1 MLGEALGKDARCR
14 KRQLE
19 LSKRCGLWRC
29 KMFSSSNYS
38 RNVCFI
44 VIYCDFVICFNI
56 LYLYLPQA
64 MGHPPSLWFWTRSR
78 ISIWLIRCWRRS
90 TAPPRASNLVSI
102 VCPCCPPSLP
112 HNNGSRSTTALRQ
125 MVSSFFAAK
134 FLRRPEDI
142 NICQAEMNRHERL
155 WINYFHG
162 CSNPQKLL
170 IHSYFLHCYTLILFA
185 I

>member
-1 MLGEALGKDARCR
+1 MFFDLPSSSYMQGEAFGKNARCR

-19 LSKRCGLWRC
+19 LSKPCGLWRGN
-29 KMFSSSNYS
+29 MFSSSNYS

-44 VIYCDFVICFNI
+44 VIYCDFAICFWFFKYT

-78 ISIWLIRCWRRS
+78 ISIWQIRCWRRS
-90 TAPPRASNLVSI
+90 TAPPHASNLVSI

-112 HNNGSRSTTALRQ
+112 HNNGSRSTTALHQ
-125 MVSSFFAAK
+125 TVSSFFAAR

-142 NICQAEMNRHERL
+142 KIFQTQ
-155 WINYFHG
+155 FKP
-162 CSNPQKLL
+162 SKVV
-170 IHSYFLHCYTLILFA
+170 CYTYYIHMFFCYLMF
-185 I
+185 